1 MTSRAAGGPS
11 YPAPVSKAFKG
22 EDASEAPLVVPPRA
36 PLPEGVEN
44 YVTARG
50 LAALKAEHVAL
61 LGERARVE
69 ASTGEG
75 DRTHALA
82 TLGARVA
89 ALEERLGSARVVD
102 PASQPHGEVRFGAR
116 VAVRT
121 EHGEE
126 RRYRIVGVDEAD
138 VAHGLLAFVAP
149 LARALLG
156 KRAGD
161 TAVVRTP
168 RGEEEL
174 EVVRV
179 DYEG

>member
-1 MTSRAAGGPS
+1 
-11 YPAPVSKAFKG
+11 VSKAFKG

-36 PLPEGVEN
+36 PLPAGVEN

-50 LAALKAEHVAL
+50 LAALKAEHHAL

-69 ASTGEG
+69 ASTSDG
-75 DRTHALA
+75 DRAHSLA
-82 TLGARVA
+82 TLTSRVS
-89 ALEERLGSARVVD
+89 ALEERLASARLVD
-102 PASQPHGEVRFGAR
+102 PASQPHGEVRFGAN
-116 VAVRT
+116 VTVRT

-149 LARALLG
+149 LAKALLG

-161 TAVVRTP
+161 AAVVRTP

>member
-1 MTSRAAGGPS
+1 
-11 YPAPVSKAFKG
+11 VSKAFKG

-36 PLPEGVEN
+36 PLPAGVEN

-50 LAALKAEHVAL
+50 LAALKAEHLAL
-61 LGERARVE
+61 LGERARVD

-89 ALEERLGSARVVD
+89 ALEDRLASARLVD
-102 PASQPHGEVRFGAR
+102 PASQPHGEVRFGAT
-116 VAVRT
+116 VVVRGD
-121 EHGEE
+121 HGEE

-156 KRAGD
+156 KHAGD